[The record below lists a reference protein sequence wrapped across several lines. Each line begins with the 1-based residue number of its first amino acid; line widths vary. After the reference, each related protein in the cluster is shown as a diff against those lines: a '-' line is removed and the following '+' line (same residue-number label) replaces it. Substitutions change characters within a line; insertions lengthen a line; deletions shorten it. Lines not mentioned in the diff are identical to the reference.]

1 MSRRRAV
8 RRPRRVQV
16 HFWRYGDPTAY
27 VGYTTNIS
35 LTGMY
40 IATNNPIASG
50 SRIRVEVVDRDRGF
64 MVEGV
69 VAHARKMQMELA
81 RLGQSGMGVRFLSV
95 EELVRELIP
104 SGISGTEPIPPNAA
118 ALQPEPEPAPS
129 TPPTPPQIPE
139 LPAPPPPPEPPRP
152 AVAPPPAP
160 PPPPRPSPPATARP
174 PVPVAPSGGSFTVRF
189 AGVDEF
195 LEVYKRD
202 IRQGGLFVS
211 TLYPARLQETVNV
224 ELFPPLPFPEPVLV
238 RARVVQRFEPHA
250 DSGPNLLSGMGLEL
264 LDLESLLEKLGPV
277 VLRMRS
283 NPHP

>member
-16 HFWRYGDPTAY
+16 HFWRQGDPTAY
-27 VGYTTNIS
+27 VGYTANIS

-40 IATNNPIASG
+40 IVTNSPISSG
-50 SRIRVEVVDRDRGF
+50 SRIRIEVVDRDRGF

-69 VAHARKMQMELA
+69 VAHARKMQAELA
-81 RLGQSGMGVRFLSV
+81 RLGQSGMGVRFLTV
-95 EELVRELIP
+95 EDLVRELIP
-104 SGISGTEPIPPNAA
+104 GGISGTEPIPQDAA
-118 ALQPEPEPAPS
+118 PQPEPAPVA
-129 TPPTPPQIPE
+129 PAPPQVPD
-139 LPAPPPPPEPPRP
+139 LPPPPPTPVPPRPVAPPPRP
-152 AVAPPPAP
+152 AVPPP
-160 PPPPRPSPPATARP
+160 SPASVRP

-195 LEVYKRD
+195 LEVFRRD

-224 ELFPPLPFPEPVLV
+224 ELFPPLPFPEPVVV

-264 LDLESLLEKLGPV
+264 LELPVLLEKLGPV
-277 VLRMRS
+277 VERLKG
-283 NPHP
+283 PHP

>member
-16 HFWRYGDPTAY
+16 HFWKQGDSTSY

-40 IATNNPIASG
+40 IATNSPIASG
-50 SRIRVEVVDRDRGF
+50 SRIRIEVVDRDRGF

-69 VAHARKMQMELA
+69 VAHARKMQAELA

-95 EELVRELIP
+95 EELVRELMP
-104 SGISGTEPIPPNAA
+104 AGISATEEIPQDPKP
-118 ALQPEPEPAPS
+118 QPEP
-129 TPPTPPQIPE
+129 PP
-139 LPAPPPPPEPPRP
+139 
-152 AVAPPPAP
+152 PPPAP
-160 PPPPRPSPPATARP
+160 PVPPAAPPPPQPVTAPLRPPPPPTATEPARP

-189 AGVDEF
+189 SGVEEF
-195 LEVYKRD
+195 LEVYRRD

-224 ELFPPLPFPEPVLV
+224 ELFPPLPFPDPVVV
-238 RARVVQRFEPHA
+238 RARVVQRFEPHL
-250 DSGPNLLSGMGLEL
+250 DSGPNLLAGMGLEL
-264 LDLESLLEKLGPV
+264 LELPVLLEKLEPV
-277 VLRMRS
+277 VARLKG
-283 NPHP
+283 PHP

>member
-8 RRPRRVQV
+8 RRPRRLQV
-16 HFWRYGDPTAY
+16 HFWRQGDPAAY

-40 IATNNPIASG
+40 IATNSPVSSG
-50 SRIRVEVVDRDRGF
+50 ARIRVEVVDRERGF

-69 VAHARKMQMELA
+69 VAHARKMPAELA

-95 EELVRELIP
+95 EELVRELMP
-104 SGISGTEPIPPNAA
+104 AGISGTEEIPRDTAP
-118 ALQPEPEPAPS
+118 PPEPARV
-129 TPPTPPQIPE
+129 
-139 LPAPPPPPEPPRP
+139 PPPPPPPAPEPPRP
-152 AVAPPPAP
+152 ATPPNPSP
-160 PPPPRPSPPATARP
+160 PPPPVPPVANNRP

-189 AGVDEF
+189 SGVDEF
-195 LEVYKRD
+195 LEVYRRD

-224 ELFPPLPFPEPVLV
+224 ELFPPLPYPEPVVV

-250 DSGPNLLSGMGLEL
+250 DSGPNLLAGMGLEL
-264 LDLESLLEKLGPV
+264 LELPVLLEKLEPV
-277 VLRMRS
+277 VGRLKGMVL
-283 NPHP
+283 